1 MKRHAIRSLVV
12 LLSLLLALSV
22 SGVGQAKVRIEFWHA
37 LGGDIGR
44 DVLTRF
50 INEFNASQDEVEVVP
65 IYQGNY
71 NDTLTKYRLAVQA
84 GNPPHLVHVFEIG
97 TRFMIDLGST
107 VPLQPFVD
115 RGDLE
120 LEHLVDQVL
129 AYYTIDGQLHSMP
142 FNTSNAIL
150 YYNKDM
156 FRDAGLDPERPPTTF
171 SEFRDYAKKLT
182 GNGKYGFGNYVYGWY
197 FEQLMA
203 VANAEYVNN
212 GNGRLAPATAAT
224 FNSEAGVRIMQWLL
238 DMLNDGTYLHV
249 GRDGDALRAAFV
261 TGQVAMRIG
270 STGGIASTLAD
281 IGDRFELGTAFLP
294 APDGVEWGGVVI
306 GGGSIWMTKGFSKEE
321 TEAAWKF
328 LRYLTSPEATAYW
341 HVNTGYFPIDRRA
354 YELPQVVELHA
365 KMPQFRTAIQ
375 QLEASKVTPA
385 TQGAV
390 IGVFPEARAAVEE
403 AMEMIL
409 LRRMTPQQA
418 LDMAAEEVT
427 QAIRRYNLQAGLQ

>member
-1 MKRHAIRSLVV
+1 MKHHRRLSLIAVASLVMV
-12 LLSLLLALSV
+12 LIV
-22 SGVGQAKVRIEFWHA
+22 SGIGQAKVKIEFWHA

-50 INEFNASQDEVEVVP
+50 IDEFNASQDEVEVVP

-84 GNPPHLVHVFEIG
+84 GNAPHLVHVFEIG
-97 TRFMIDLGST
+97 TRFMIDLNST
-107 VPLQPFVD
+107 APLQPFID

-120 LEHLVDQVL
+120 LEHLVENVL
-129 AYYTIDGQLHSMP
+129 NYYTIDGQLYSMP

-156 FRDAGLDPERPPTTF
+156 FREAGLDPEKPPTTF
-171 SEFRDYAKKLT
+171 SEFREYAKKMT
-182 GNGKYGFGNYVYGWY
+182 GDGKYGFGNYVYGWY

-203 VANAEYVNN
+203 VSNAEYVNN

-224 FNSEAGVRIMQWLL
+224 FNSEAGVRILQWFL
-238 DMLNDGTYLHV
+238 DMLNDGSYLNT
-249 GRDGDALRAAFV
+249 GRDGNALRAAFV
-261 TGQVAMRIG
+261 SGQVGMRIG

-294 APDGVEWGGVVI
+294 APDGVERGGVVI
-306 GGGSIWMTKGFSKEE
+306 GGGSIWMTKGFSEEE
-321 TEAAWKF
+321 TEGAWKF

-354 YELPQVVELHA
+354 YELPEVVELHA
-365 KMPQFRTAIQ
+365 QTPHFRTAIE
-375 QLEASKVTPA
+375 QLESSRATTA

-390 IGVFPEARAAVEE
+390 IGVFPEARAAIEE
-403 AMEMIL
+403 AMEMVL
-409 LRRMTPQQA
+409 LRRATPKQA
-418 LDMAAEEVT
+418 LDEAAEEVT
-427 QAIRRYNLQAGLQ
+427 AAIRRYNLQAGL